1 MKKMAGTRLELP
13 ATPKLLGTSG
23 ICNPHNYGDC
33 GDLLLAT
40 DVGICVGPYITTIV
54 YYGASDPLLYVY
66 VYIYIYIV
74 HWKKR
79 FLVEKHQHYHGGCRS
94 GYKIMFEYDGWKWNL
109 HFRFSIWL

>member
-66 VYIYIYIV
+66 VYIYI
-74 HWKKR
+74 HSS
-79 FLVEKHQHYHGGCRS
+79 LEKALLGGETPTLPWR
-94 GYKIMFEYDGWKWNL
+94 MPKWIQNYV
-109 HFRFSIWL
+109 